1 MTNLKMNESIIQ
13 KKIKEKI
20 RSIPDYPK
28 PGILFR
34 DITTL
39 LKQPEGVYDSVEIA
53 LEKLAGIRFN
63 KVAGIDSRGFIFGA
77 AISYAQKKGFIPIR
91 KKNKLPGQVISEEY
105 NLEYGTDEL
114 ELHVDAIDENDQIL
128 LVDDL
133 IATGGTAEA
142 AGKLIELS
150 GGKVAGFI
158 FVINLFDL
166 PGNELLK
173 KKSYFTESLLE
184 FPGH

>member
-1 MTNLKMNESIIQ
+1 MINEIEIQ
-13 KKIKEKI
+13 KRIREKI

-39 LKQPEGVYDSVEIA
+39 LKQPQGVYDSVEIS
-53 LEKLAGIRFN
+53 LQKLNGIKFN

-91 KKNKLPGQVISEEY
+91 KKNKLPAKVISEEY
-105 NLEYGTDEL
+105 KLEYGTDTM
-114 ELHVDAIDENDQIL
+114 ELHVDAIDKNDQVL

-133 IATGGTAEA
+133 IATGGTASA
-142 AGKLIELS
+142 AIDLIERLEGNIAACCFIVGLPDL
-150 GGKVAGFI
+150 GGISK
-158 FVINLFDL
+158 
-166 PGNELLK
+166 LK
-173 KKSYFTESLLE
+173 KKGVDVITICDFG
-184 FPGH
+184 GH